1 MSKDTIYDFYLE
13 KLKQIHED
21 KEKDYT
27 GQFSPEFNFRFAE
40 EFASNFGS
48 KVDKPY
54 AYLIGV
60 KIARLIVLLNQAL
73 ARPRCEPIEDTFL
86 DIANYFLLWASRR
99 AGTLKYE

>member
-1 MSKDTIYDFYLE
+1 MSKDVLFDQYLE
-13 KLKQIHED
+13 RLREIHEA
-21 KEKDYT
+21 KERDYT
-27 GQFSPEFNFRFAE
+27 GEYSPEFNFRFAE
-40 EFASNFGS
+40 EFASNFHS

-60 KIARLIVLLNQAL
+60 KIARLVVLLNQSL

-99 AGTLKYE
+99 RAALTYE